1 VATRSFGDTRRRS
14 RERSSS
20 LGRSERL
27 LRDKRDTLVSLGPFQ
42 VGLPA
47 LDQFPHRTWS
57 RLVARHARR
66 LSVDLM
72 AYGEPAGY
80 LPLREAIANYLR
92 SARGVHC
99 EPEQVLIV
107 SGSQMAL
114 RLCASVLLT
123 SRTVACVESPGYPGA
138 WSALQASGA
147 AIRGNPIDGEG
158 MVVRSL
164 KTRSSRVRVAYVTP
178 AHQYP
183 LGTSMSAARRMELL
197 AWARE
202 HDSWIIEDDYDSEYR
217 FANRSVGALQ
227 GIDDTG
233 RVIFLG
239 SFSKVLFPA
248 LRLGYMV
255 VPPTLLERFLQQRDA
270 LDLFSPTLYQSV
282 MSDFI
287 TEGYLAR
294 HVRRMHATY
303 QRRRDALLA
312 ALNRRLGD
320 QLRIVNAE
328 AGLHLCAWLDKGVD
342 DIEVVRRSAARGLY
356 PIALSACFVGR
367 GSRPGLVLG
376 YGGSDEVT
384 LSNAVDNLAD
394 VMGGV

>member
-1 VATRSFGDTRRRS
+1 
-14 RERSSS
+14 
-20 LGRSERL
+20 
-27 LRDKRDTLVSLGPFQ
+27 
-42 VGLPA
+42 
-47 LDQFPHRTWS
+47 
-57 RLVARHARR
+57 
-66 LSVDLM
+66 
-72 AYGEPAGY
+72 
-80 LPLREAIANYLR
+80 
-92 SARGVHC
+92 
-99 EPEQVLIV
+99 
-107 SGSQMAL
+107 MAL

-147 AIRGNPIDGEG
+147 TIRGNPVDGEG

-164 KTRSSRVRVAYVTP
+164 KTQSSRVRVAYINP
-178 AHQYP
+178 AHHFP
-183 LGTSMSAARRMELL
+183 RGTAMSAARRMELL

-217 FANRSVGALQ
+217 FASHSVGALQ
-227 GIDDTG
+227 GMDDTG

-255 VPPTLLERFLQQRDA
+255 VPPTLLERFLQQRDT

-320 QLRIVNAE
+320 RLRIVNSE

-342 DIEVVRRSAARGLY
+342 DTAVVRRSAARGLY
-356 PIALSACFVGR
+356 PIALSACFAGR

-384 LSNAVDNLAD
+384 LSNAVDILAD
-394 VMGGV
+394 VIGSM